1 MDGRLLIA
9 FPFLEPRILTRISA
23 ARGRDAKPDGGSASC
38 WFTIARRVKIRLCS
52 LPAERCEVSSGENIK
67 LFSVVVLVVAKRTGI
82 LLGSPTTTVVEMK
95 RPAVSSADL
104 TSTTGMTA

>member
-67 LFSVVVLVVAKRTGI
+67 LFSVVA
-82 LLGSPTTTVVEMK
+82 LLEAQPSRSLRRGQVGTVVETLA
-95 RPAVSSADL
+95 PGFYEVEFSDN
-104 TSTTGMTA
+104 